1 MSTIELIHARQILD
15 SRGNPTLEVEVVTS
29 EGAFGRAA
37 VPSGASTGIHEAVE
51 LRDGGDAWMGKGVI
65 KAVDNV
71 NNILNDELYGF
82 DVTEQRLIDQVM
94 IDIDGTENKGKLGA
108 NAILGVS
115 LAVAKAGADTVR
127 QPLYRYVGGTN
138 IGVLPVPMMNILN
151 GGSHADNK
159 IDIQEFMVMPVG
171 ADSFSDGLRMGT
183 EIFHSLKQ
191 VLRDKGHS
199 TNVGDEGGFAP
210 NLGSNEE
217 GAEFVLRAIE
227 NAGYKPGDDVLLAFD
242 AAASE
247 FYDKKTGLYRF
258 DSTGED
264 RSSDEMVEFWADWRA
279 KYPIISIED
288 GLDED
293 DWVGWKKLTD
303 RIGGNTQLVGDDLFV
318 TNVKR
323 LSEGIKQGVGN
334 SILVKV
340 NQIGTLSETI
350 DAVEMAHGAGYTS
363 VMSHR
368 SGETEDYTIADL
380 SVALST
386 GQIKTGSASRSD
398 RIAKYNQLLR
408 IEEELGEM
416 AIYKGVDFRS

>member
-1 MSTIELIHARQILD
+1 MSSIELIHARQILD
-15 SRGNPTLEVEVVTS
+15 SRGNPTLEVEIVTS

-51 LRDGGDAWMGKGVI
+51 LRDGGDKWMGKGVS

-71 NNILNDELYGF
+71 NNIISDELFGF

-94 IDIDGTENKGKLGA
+94 LDIDGTENKSHLGA

-115 LAVAKAGADTVR
+115 LAVAKAAADTVR

-138 IGVLPVPMMNILN
+138 VGVLPVPMMNILN

-171 ADSFSDGLRMGT
+171 ASTFSEGLRMGT
-183 EIFHSLKQ
+183 EIFHSLKS

-247 FYDKKTGLYRF
+247 FFDKKSGLYRF
-258 DSTGED
+258 DSTGEE
-264 RSSDEMVEFWADWRA
+264 RTSDEMVEFWADWRA
-279 KYPIISIED
+279 KYPIVSIED

-293 DWVGWKKLTD
+293 DWAGWKKLTD
-303 RIGGNTQLVGDDLFV
+303 KIGANTQLVGDDLFV

-323 LSEGIKQGVGN
+323 LSQGIDQGVGN

-350 DAVEMAHGAGYTS
+350 DAVEMAHRAGYTS

-380 SVALST
+380 SVALGT

-416 AIYKGVDFRS
+416 AVYKGVNFRK